1 MRIIISIFFL
11 FFSKSIFS
19 DEITDFEI
27 NGFSVGISLLEFLTE
42 KEIINKTYYE
52 IEQGNNKEMGFV
64 NFTDKEINLNNF
76 FLVKAWYKKNDPK
89 FTIYSLSAFV
99 DINDNIDICVDKKNE
114 IVKDIKSVFTNIDP
128 IEEGWVKHDFDHKS
142 KTNTTFFFFTYSDK
156 TTSFIRVAC
165 YDWSQSSGYDDQLRI
180 EIVTEEYYSW
190 LLNVHSELN

>member
-27 NGFSVGISLLEFLTE
+27 NGFSVVISLLEFLTE

-89 FTIYSLSAFV
+89 
-99 DINDNIDICVDKKNE
+99 
-114 IVKDIKSVFTNIDP
+114 
-128 IEEGWVKHDFDHKS
+128 
-142 KTNTTFFFFTYSDK
+142 
-156 TTSFIRVAC
+156 SF
-165 YDWSQSSGYDDQLRI
+165 
-180 EIVTEEYYSW
+180 
-190 LLNVHSELN
+190 HSEFPPYINPVSYPIPLNILENVVLPIC